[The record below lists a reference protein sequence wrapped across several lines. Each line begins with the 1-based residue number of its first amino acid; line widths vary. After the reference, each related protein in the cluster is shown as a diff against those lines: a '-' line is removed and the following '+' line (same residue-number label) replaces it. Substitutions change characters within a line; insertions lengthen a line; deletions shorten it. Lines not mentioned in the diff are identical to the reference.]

1 MPRTTVDIEEPVLQE
16 LKTLGQ
22 QQGRPLGKLI
32 SELVV
37 EALAHRAVDGAAA
50 RPRLAWISK
59 PMRSTIDWADKEALV
74 AVLDED
80 DRAKLSQEARP
91 GGSGRK

>member
-16 LKTLGQ
+16 LKALGQ

-37 EALAHRAVDGAAA
+37 EALTHRAADGAAA
-50 RPRLAWISK
+50 TPRLAWISK
-59 PMRSTIDWADKEALV
+59 PMRSTIDWADKEAL
-74 AVLDED
+74 AAILDRD
-80 DRAKLSQEARP
+80 DREKLSR
-91 GGSGRK
+91 